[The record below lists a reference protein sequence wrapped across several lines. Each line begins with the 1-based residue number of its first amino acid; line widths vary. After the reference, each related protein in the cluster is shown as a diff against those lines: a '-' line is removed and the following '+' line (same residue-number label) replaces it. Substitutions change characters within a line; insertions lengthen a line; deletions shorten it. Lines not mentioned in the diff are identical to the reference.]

1 MTEPKE
7 PLKSFVTSQYIEDR
21 YRKEASGQKTKA
33 MGASDLI
40 MRMYRKESDDN
51 PSN

>member
-1 MTEPKE
+1 MPKPKE
-7 PLKSFVTSQYIEDR
+7 PLKTFVTSQYAEDR
-21 YRKEASGQKTKA
+21 YHKRYSGQKLKA

-51 PSN
+51 NS